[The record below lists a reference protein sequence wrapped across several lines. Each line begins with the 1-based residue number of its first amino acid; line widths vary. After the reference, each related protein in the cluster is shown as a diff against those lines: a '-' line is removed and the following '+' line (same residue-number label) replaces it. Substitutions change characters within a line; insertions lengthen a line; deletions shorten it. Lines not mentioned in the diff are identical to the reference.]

1 MLQMAELPSTRL
13 VSRSS
18 LYATEPLGPRNQPD
32 YINAVAELKTALPP
46 LVLLRHLQCIEQRHR
61 RRRLQRWGKRTLD
74 LDILIYGSCVMG
86 HPRLR
91 VPHPSMHKRE
101 FVLIPLNEINPRLV
115 IPRAGK
121 IKTLVARL
129 DDKAVSAVRKLPDWG

>member
-1 MLQMAELPSTRL
+1 MLQMAELPSTLL

-18 LYATEPLGPRNQPD
+18 LYATEPVGLPNQPD

-46 LVLLRHLQCIEQRHR
+46 LILLRHLQRIEQRHR

-74 LDILIYGSCVMG
+74 LDILIYGSSVIG

-91 VPHPSMHKRE
+91 VPHPLMHKRE
-101 FVLIPLNEINPRLV
+101 FVLIPLNEINPWLI
-115 IPRAGK
+115 IPGAGK
-121 IKTLVARL
+121 IKILVARL
-129 DDKAVSAVRKLPDWG
+129 DGKALSSVRKLPN

>member
-1 MLQMAELPSTRL
+1 MAELPSTRL
-13 VSRSS
+13 VCRSS

-32 YINAVAELKTALPP
+32 YINAVVELKTALPA

-74 LDILIYGSCVMG
+74 LDILIYGASVIDQ
-86 HPRLR
+86 PRLN

-101 FVLIPLNEINPRLV
+101 FVLIPLNEINPWLI
-115 IPRAGK
+115 IPGAGK

-129 DDKAVSAVRKLPDWG
+129 DGKALSTVRKLPD